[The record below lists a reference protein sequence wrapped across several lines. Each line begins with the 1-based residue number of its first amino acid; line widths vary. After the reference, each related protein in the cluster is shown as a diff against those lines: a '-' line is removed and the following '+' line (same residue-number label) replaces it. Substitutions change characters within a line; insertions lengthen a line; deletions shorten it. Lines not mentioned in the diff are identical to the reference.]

1 MNPGVNKQPDA
12 SNFLFL
18 AQIYGGINTT
28 TGQAVSASAVFTGD
42 MQGPRTSDTGTNTG
56 DGGGDTGTSVQDP
69 QAGGRRRM
77 VGGGPRMD
85 WATITNLRSALQSH
99 VILSETTP
107 FANAPLESIVI
118 LKEMTEPQAAVSTTD
133 DVIEIEDNDDGAVVY
148 T

>member
-1 MNPGVNKQPDA
+1 
-12 SNFLFL
+12 
-18 AQIYGGINTT
+18 
-28 TGQAVSASAVFTGD
+28 
-42 MQGPRTSDTGTNTG
+42 
-56 DGGGDTGTSVQDP
+56 
-69 QAGGRRRM
+69 
-77 VGGGPRMD
+77 MD